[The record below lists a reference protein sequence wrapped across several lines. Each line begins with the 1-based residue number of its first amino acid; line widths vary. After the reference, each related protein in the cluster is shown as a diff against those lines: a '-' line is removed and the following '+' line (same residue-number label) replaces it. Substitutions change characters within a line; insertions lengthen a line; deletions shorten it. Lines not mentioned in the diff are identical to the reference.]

1 MKKVLLRAPLLTNSG
16 YGVHSR
22 QIFEWLDAKNDIDLT
37 VECLNWGKTSWFL
50 KGEREDGLIQRIMSR
65 SKKNKGIYDV
75 TFQLQLPD
83 EWDPNLGKFNIGM
96 SAFVETDRCNPAWID
111 RCNQM
116 DLIVVPSSFTKSIV
130 EKSGIVLK
138 EIKVI
143 PEYFNQ
149 KILNK
154 NSTTSFEKIK
164 TRFNF
169 LMMAQLTDVNPE
181 NDRKNIL
188 NTIKTFCETFENNK
202 DVGLILKTSAGKY
215 SQEDKKIT
223 VEVMKNLLSQV
234 RKSNFPKVHLLHGD
248 MSSKE
253 IADLYN
259 SKKVH
264 AFLSAT
270 RGEGYGIPLV
280 DAAAAGIPV
289 IATNWSGHLDF
300 LKDDFVKVDYSL
312 VDISENKIDNRIFF
326 KNFKWANPCNKSLS
340 NNLIRVCEKYD
351 YYKKVAEK
359 NQTNVLKNFG
369 KERIF
374 NMYES
379 IWREVIN
386 D

>member
-1 MKKVLLRAPLLTNSG
+1 
-16 YGVHSR
+16 
-22 QIFEWLDAKNDIDLT
+22 
-37 VECLNWGKTSWFL
+37 
-50 KGEREDGLIQRIMSR
+50 
-65 SKKNKGIYDV
+65 
-75 TFQLQLPD
+75 
-83 EWDPNLGKFNIGM
+83 
-96 SAFVETDRCNPAWID
+96 
-111 RCNQM
+111 
-116 DLIVVPSSFTKSIV
+116 
-130 EKSGIVLK
+130 
-138 EIKVI
+138 
-143 PEYFNQ
+143 
-149 KILNK
+149 
-154 NSTTSFEKIK
+154 
-164 TRFNF
+164 
-169 LMMAQLTDVNPE
+169 
-181 NDRKNIL
+181 
-188 NTIKTFCETFENNK
+188 
-202 DVGLILKTSAGKY
+202 
-215 SQEDKKIT
+215 
-223 VEVMKNLLSQV
+223 MKNLLSQV